1 MNATPRRVSLALAI
15 LCLVSVSPLRA
26 QDEYSHVRIVRLS
39 FVEGKVTLQRPDS
52 VDWATAAVNTPIQQG
67 FQLSTDKNSFAEVE
81 FENGSTAR
89 VGELSLLKF
98 DQLALDEAGEEMN
111 RLSLD
116 HGYATF
122 HVSPAKVSNFE
133 VLSGDGTFKPE
144 GKAEFRVDLD
154 QGRIRLE
161 VFKGSVETASSEGS
175 TTVAKDDIL
184 EIAPGTEQAF
194 NLRSGIERD
203 DWDSWVADRDA
214 QVSAA
219 AAAPPGGVSPG
230 APAYG
235 WSDLNQYGTWS
246 YFNGYG
252 YGWVPDAWGSWS
264 PFSLGQWAWYP
275 GWGYTWIGY
284 EPWGWLPY
292 HFGGWMYDAMFGW
305 AWFPGASWGFS
316 PGIVTW
322 YSGPGWVGW
331 TPQPPGRRPGGPG
344 LGGGLLPKPPSGC
357 PNGCLNAVN
366 VTTFQKGG
374 PIQPRQLMNV
384 NLNDAVPVRAPNIHP
399 SLLAQLPGTPAKMSS
414 AERSVIERTAVE
426 RSSVES
432 GATRAPE
439 RTDVERGPVRAVA
452 PSGFDRMAGI
462 STSGGHWAQHHAP
475 SSTFAAPPTSVRS
488 ATTSNWG
495 VAGSSREPGGFAG
508 GARAP
513 AGFEGASRGGISA
526 ASHGGSVGISSSS
539 HSGGFS
545 GAGAGGSHGGGFG
558 GGSAG
563 GGGSHGGG
571 GGSSGGGGG
580 HH

>member
-1 MNATPRRVSLALAI
+1 MDATPRRVSLALAI
-15 LCLVSVSPLRA
+15 FSLVFVSPLLA

-39 FVEGKVTLQRPDS
+39 FVEGKVTLLRPDS
-52 VDWATAAVNTPIQQG
+52 VDWAAAAVNTPLQQG

-98 DQLALDEAGEEMN
+98 DQLALNEGGEEMN

-122 HVSPAKVSNFE
+122 HVSPAKVSSFE

-154 QGRIRLE
+154 EGRIRLE
-161 VFKGSVETASSEGS
+161 VFKGSVEAASSEGN

-184 EIAPGTEQAF
+184 DIAPGTEQAF
-194 NLRSGIERD
+194 NLSSGIERD
-203 DWDSWVADRDA
+203 DWDAWVADRDA
-214 QVSAA
+214 QESAA
-219 AAAPPGGVSPG
+219 SAVPPGGVSPG

-292 HFGGWMYDAMFGW
+292 HFGSWMYDAMFGW
-305 AWFPGASWGFS
+305 AWFPGSEWAFS
-316 PGIVTW
+316 PGIVDW

-331 TPQPPGRRPGGPG
+331 APQSPGKRPAGPG
-344 LGGGLLPKPPSGC
+344 LGGGLLPKPPKGC

-384 NLNDAVPVRAPNIHP
+384 NLSEAVPVRAPNIHP
-399 SLLAQLPGTPAKMSS
+399 SPLAELPGTPAKMSS
-414 AERSVIERTAVE
+414 AERSVIEHRATGAAPAGPDHIA
-426 RSSVES
+426 RISPS
-432 GATRAPE
+432 GA
-439 RTDVERGPVRAVA
+439 G
-452 PSGFDRMAGI
+452 
-462 STSGGHWAQHHAP
+462 WAQHHAP
-475 SSTFAAPPTSVRS
+475 SSTFAAPPASVRG
-488 ATTSNWG
+488 ATTANWG
-495 VAGSSREPGGFAG
+495 VAGSSRESGGFTG

-513 AGFEGASRGGISA
+513 AGFGSAASRGGFSA
-526 ASHGGSVGISSSS
+526 ATRGGGGGISS
-539 HSGGFS
+539 
-545 GAGAGGSHGGGFG
+545 GSHGGGFSG
-558 GGSAG
+558 ASSSA
-563 GGGSHGGG
+563 SHGGG
-571 GGSSGGGGG
+571 GGSSGGGSSGGSGG